1 MVTKLEAMKMDW
13 LITKTKSTDLQQ
25 ASYCNQLAKGH
36 YILIPYTTE
45 QSDISYQ
52 FYTIDFFVENE
63 SSLDFGKGRLFDY
76 NYEVQK
82 GSRLNSDKEKVVQ
95 TLQNTERYE
104 KPKTNKIDIVHQ
116 FTNKITDEI
125 LSSLKLNLFKDV
137 QLKHFFIPGM
147 ISNLLI
153 NKSIQ
158 VDTIISKDKQKEQ
171 SIIQNEELCQE

>member
-1 MVTKLEAMKMDW
+1 
-13 LITKTKSTDLQQ
+13 
-25 ASYCNQLAKGH
+25 
-36 YILIPYTTE
+36 
-45 QSDISYQ
+45 
-52 FYTIDFFVENE
+52 
-63 SSLDFGKGRLFDY
+63 
-76 NYEVQK
+76 
-82 GSRLNSDKEKVVQ
+82 LNSDKEKVVQ